1 MAPTTIPIGSELRA
15 AMAKQ
20 RSALGMLQAELGLA
34 DRWGGSISV
43 ETISKI
49 ETGWN
54 KAARLTTLATL
65 LLRLDIPPDRVA
77 ALDDGYPSVSARMR
91 RIAQRE
97 NMPPGTYARNAF
109 PGSGK

>member
-1 MAPTTIPIGSELRA
+1 MIDSIGGAKDKARVGRVVEMAPTTIPIGSELRA

-65 LLRLDIPPDRVA
+65 LLRLDIPQRA
-77 ALDDGYPSVSARMR
+77 A
-91 RIAQRE
+91 
-97 NMPPGTYARNAF
+97 
-109 PGSGK
+109 